1 MKWSIINTIMNIML
15 NINNY
20 IKGDVYVQNN

>member
-1 MKWSIINTIMNIML
+1 MKWLIINTIMNIML